1 MSSRLA
7 SLVDGRLHLDRRRSG
22 WGTEDIGVEQIDDI
36 VVRRQWFR
44 TRLEV
49 HKSDGNRIS
58 MRGLGRKE
66 ATGLRSDVFQPA
78 SGYADR
84 LGPRLEELGRHL
96 DDVLDRKSYF
106 KHSEASKARKT
117 LASGVPECGALVRD
131 RLKPRARTALDRLAA
146 VESAERFE
154 AERSKANQHYV
165 EMSAPKVKETTSS
178 VLPHPLTGE
187 QAEAIATDEDVTL
200 VLAGAGTG
208 KTATI
213 VGKVAHLVRN
223 ESVRPDEILVLAYNH
238 KAAKEIRERLPHDL
252 SEAVFTFHAFG
263 KSIIAKS
270 DNASPISKLAV
281 DKRALTNMI
290 ENILQEIATDP
301 EQPADVV
308 DFLLYHHRP
317 HRSAFDFTTLFDY
330 EEWVRSVELR
340 TLNGELVKSFEE
352 LVIANY
358 LAEHGIR
365 YEYESD
371 YPVDT
376 ATRSHRQYQPDF
388 YLPDH
393 RIFVEHFALD
403 EQMRPPAH
411 WEGYAE
417 GVTWKRN
424 LHIEHETTLV
434 ETYSWQ
440 YRKDVLLHS
449 LRQTLEDQGVKF
461 EPVPRQELLEKL
473 TGQSVSRLAQ
483 LLDTFLNHVKTS
495 DLTSDQLRKRARL
508 HQDSPRCLSFLR
520 LFEAV
525 RKRYEQVLDDEQAVD
540 FHDLINRATA
550 QLREEGEYPGFRY
563 VLVDEFQDI
572 SRGRMA
578 LLQALARFDVAWFL
592 VGDDWQSIYRFAGSD
607 VGLVRNCQAYLG
619 YTTER
624 TLSQTFRFGRGILDP
639 STAFVRR
646 NPEQTRRPL
655 RSSSSGDDTGISVIF
670 ESDTTHG
677 IRQALDQ
684 IKTHAKGERRSVLV
698 LGRYRS
704 SRKALRPLRPPGQ
717 LKVQFSTAHSAKG
730 KEADYVVVVDLKDG
744 RMGFPCRVDDDP
756 LLDLVLPPCA
766 ERRSRSPRIGAS
778 SMWR

>member
-1 MSSRLA
+1 MAVFGGWVQGFGFSGRANADSNPSTVGADVPASRLVT
-7 SLVDGRLHLDRRRSG
+7 LGPGRRG
-22 WGTEDIGVEQIDDI
+22 GFV
-36 VVRRQWFR
+36 
-44 TRLEV
+44 
-49 HKSDGNRIS
+49 
-58 MRGLGRKE
+58 GLG
-66 ATGLRSDVFQPA
+66 
-78 SGYADR
+78 
-84 LGPRLEELGRHL
+84 
-96 DDVLDRKSYF
+96 
-106 KHSEASKARKT
+106 
-117 LASGVPECGALVRD
+117 
-131 RLKPRARTALDRLAA
+131 
-146 VESAERFE
+146 
-154 AERSKANQHYV
+154 
-165 EMSAPKVKETTSS
+165 
-178 VLPHPLTGE
+178 
-187 QAEAIATDEDVTL
+187 
-200 VLAGAGTG
+200 
-208 KTATI
+208 
-213 VGKVAHLVRN
+213 
-223 ESVRPDEILVLAYNH
+223 
-238 KAAKEIRERLPHDL
+238 
-252 SEAVFTFHAFG
+252 
-263 KSIIAKS
+263 
-270 DNASPISKLAV
+270 
-281 DKRALTNMI
+281 
-290 ENILQEIATDP
+290 
-301 EQPADVV
+301 
-308 DFLLYHHRP
+308 
-317 HRSAFDFTTLFDY
+317 
-330 EEWVRSVELR
+330 
-340 TLNGELVKSFEE
+340 SFE

-495 DLTSDQLRKRARL
+495 DLTSDQLRKRARSD
-508 HQDSPRCLSFLR
+508 QDSPRCLSFLR

-563 VLVDEFQDI
+563 VLVGEFQDI

-578 LLQALARFDVAWFL
+578 LLRALARFDVAWFL

-607 VGLVRNCQAYLG
+607 VGLVRTCQAYLG

-670 ESDTTHG
+670 ESDATLG

-684 IKTHAKGERRSVLV
+684 INAHAKGERRLVLV

-704 SRKALRPLRPPGQ
+704 SRKALRPLRP
-717 LKVQFSTAHSAKG
+717 VS
-730 KEADYVVVVDLKDG
+730 
-744 RMGFPCRVDDDP
+744 
-756 LLDLVLPPCA
+756 
-766 ERRSRSPRIGAS
+766 
-778 SMWR
+778 